1 MGSVAQTNGFHSL
14 NMGCC
19 NNNFIVPSLPQIVH
33 GAVSVIKT
41 QLHIGLAPREIMV
54 QRALICSKCVHKTH
68 VIIGPMKFC
77 QCDLC
82 KCLVSEKVKRTS
94 ESCPI
99 GLWSASVPSAE

>member
-1 MGSVAQTNGFHSL
+1 MPTPL
-14 NMGCC
+14 
-19 NNNFIVPSLPQIVH
+19 QIVH

-68 VIIGPMKFC
+68 VIIGPMKVC

-82 KCLVSEKVKRTS
+82 KCVVSEKVKRTS

-99 GLWSASVPSAE
+99 GLWSALVP